1 MAYIGKTL
9 NVTLARTAILALF
22 SVAAACAPALAEGW
36 QHLGAVQHVEKLPDG
51 VELSAGN
58 AKVRITAFREGVIRI
73 RVAPQG
79 AFPKDYSW
87 AVIETSEVPP
97 VKVEDAKDNI
107 RLLAGSVNV
116 IIHKSPLLIS

>member
-1 MAYIGKTL
+1 MSYIGKTL

-22 SVAAACAPALAEGW
+22 SVAASCAPALAEGW

-58 AKVRITAFREGVIRI
+58 AKVRITAFREGVIRV

-87 AVIETSEVPP
+87 AVIEAPEVPSGRT
-97 VKVEDAKDNI
+97 EDGKNDV
-107 RLLAGSVNV
+107 RF
-116 IIHKSPLLIS
+116 